1 MDRLF
6 TELTTKSCVNNTTNT
21 LVFIRHEFNFLF
33 MDEKTEFAERL
44 AAAMRSA
51 GYEARASVLE
61 REFNTRY
68 WGRAVSYQAV
78 SRWLK
83 GEAVPAQDKLEILA
97 EWLKVEPQALRF
109 GEPLI
114 QAIRTKKKQWDEGIG
129 YQEREVFEA
138 FLSLPVPQRK
148 VLREV
153 ILTFAKSHTP
163 KQGS

>member
-1 MDRLF
+1 M
-6 TELTTKSCVNNTTNT
+6 KQ
-21 LVFIRHEFNFLF
+21 
-33 MDEKTEFAERL
+33 K
-44 AAAMRSA
+44 
-51 GYEARASVLE
+51 
-61 REFNTRY
+61 
-68 WGRAVSYQAV
+68 
-78 SRWLK
+78 
-83 GEAVPAQDKLEILA
+83 QDKLEILA

-153 ILTFAKSHTP
+153 ILTFAKSYAAMP
-163 KQGS
+163 KQGA